1 MTVLVIGLGACFNV
15 RMLKKEIYTLLISS
29 PMAFILDSCTVA
41 WEPSMDFKVVLYYND
56 VTERKCDSTGNEVR
70 VLCQS

>member
-1 MTVLVIGLGACFNV
+1 MTVLVIGLGACFKF

-41 WEPSMDFKVVLYYND
+41 WGTSMDFKVVLYHND
-56 VTERKCDSTGNEVR
+56 VTERKFDSTGNWVR
-70 VLCQS
+70 VFCQC